1 MSETLKRRTQ
11 ESSEPPVRRAAWLM
25 PGLSLLLRGRRL
37 AGLSL
42 LGLAATMLS
51 VLILAFDR
59 IQATFTAGRLDYWLA
74 LFTLVAGLV
83 AAWAG
88 GLVPELPAVRE
99 RARGNSQWA
108 CAWRDFKKNRLAIF
122 GLYVMLALYLATL
135 LGAYLTPY
143 EPNLIQDIAAT
154 RHLPPSLD
162 HWMGTDKFGRDVLTR
177 ALYGA
182 RISLSIGFIA
192 VAISV
197 TLGTAVGAVSGY
209 FGGWVDT
216 VLMRLVDVLISFPR
230 LVLLIAVIAL
240 FQPSIFLVVVVLGLT
255 LWPSTA
261 RIVRGEVLSLR
272 EREFIQAAYALG
284 LSAPR
289 IILRHIVPNVMGPV
303 IVAATLGLG
312 NIILIEAGLSFLGM
326 GVPPPTASWGN
337 MIEDG
342 REYLVQAWWAATFP
356 GLAIVVTVVAFN
368 LIGDGLRDALD
379 PRLRMRQ

>member
-1 MSETLKRRTQ
+1 MSEGPQRR
-11 ESSEPPVRRAAWLM
+11 EGVWARWVDLLV
-25 PGLSLLLRGRRL
+25 PGMAPLRRGRRL

-42 LGLAATMLS
+42 LGLAGAMLV
-51 VLILAFDR
+51 VLAFAFDR
-59 IQATFTAGRLDYWLA
+59 VRATVSAGRIDYWVA
-74 LFTLVAGLV
+74 LFTLV
-83 AAWAG
+83 G
-88 GLVPELPAVRE
+88 GLGTVWAVSFGSQMRADGVRPENL
-99 RARGNSQWA
+99 SQWA
-108 CAWRDFKKNRLAIF
+108 MAWHEFKKNRLAVL
-122 GLYVMLALYLATL
+122 GLYLMLALYLATL
-135 LGAYLTPY
+135 LGPYLTPY
-143 EPNLIQDIAAT
+143 EPNIIKDIAAT
-154 RHLPPSLD
+154 RHLPPSPEHL
-162 HWMGTDKFGRDVLTR
+162 MGTDKFGRDVLTR
-177 ALYGA
+177 VLYGA

-197 TLGTAVGAVSGY
+197 TLGTAVGAISGY
-209 FGGWVDT
+209 FGGIVDT
-216 VLMRLVDVLISFPR
+216 ILMRFVDTLISFPR

-240 FQPSIFLVVVVLGLT
+240 FEPSIFLVVVVLGLT

-261 RIVRGEVLSLR
+261 RIVRSEVLSLR
-272 EREFIQAAYALG
+272 QREFVQAAYALG

-289 IILRHIVPNVMGPV
+289 IIFRHVVPNVMGPV

-326 GVPPPTASWGN
+326 SVQPPTASWGN

-342 REYLVQAWWAATFP
+342 REFLVQAWWAATFP

>member
-1 MSETLKRRTQ
+1 MSETPSRRTQ
-11 ESSEPPVRRAAWLM
+11 RNVRVRRATLLV
-25 PGLSLLLRGRRL
+25 PGLPLLLRGQRL

-42 LGLAATMLS
+42 LGLAIAMLG

-59 IQATFTAGRLDYWLA
+59 VRATFTAGRIDYWLA
-74 LFTLVAGLV
+74 LFTLLTGLV
-83 AAWAG
+83 TAWAG
-88 GLVPELPAVRE
+88 NIVPELTATGPAAKSR
-99 RARGNSQWA
+99 SQWA
-108 CAWRDFKKNRLAIF
+108 RAWREFRKNRLAVV
-122 GLYVMLALYLATL
+122 GLYLMLALYLTTL

-192 VAISV
+192 VAIAV

-216 VLMRLVDVLISFPR
+216 LLMRCVDVLISFPR
-230 LVLLIAVIAL
+230 LVLLIAIIAL
-240 FQPSIFLVVVVLGLT
+240 FEPSIFLVIVVLGLT

-272 EREFIQAAYALG
+272 EREFIQAAHALG

-289 IILRHIVPNVMGPV
+289 IILHHIVPNVMGPV

-326 GVPPPTASWGN
+326 SVQPPTPTWGN

-342 REYLVQAWWAATFP
+342 REFLVQAWWAATFP

-368 LIGDGLRDALD
+368 LVGDGLRDALD

>member
-1 MSETLKRRTQ
+1 MSET
-11 ESSEPPVRRAAWLM
+11 SMRRAQNEPESPLLRATLLV
-25 PGLSLLLRGRRL
+25 PGLPLLLRGRRL

-42 LGLAATMLS
+42 LGLAAVMLA
-51 VLILAFDR
+51 VLALAFDR
-59 IQATFTAGRLDYWLA
+59 IQATLTAGRVDYWLA
-74 LFTLVAGLV
+74 LFTLVGGLV
-83 AAWAG
+83 TAWAG
-88 GLVPELPAVRE
+88 SIVPELPAVRQ
-99 RARGNSQWA
+99 RARSDSQWA
-108 CAWRDFKKNRLAIF
+108 RAWRDFRKNRLAVL
-122 GLYVMLALYLATL
+122 GLYLMLALYLATL

-162 HWMGTDKFGRDVLTR
+162 HWMGTDKFGRDVFTR

-209 FGGWVDT
+209 FRGWVDT
-216 VLMRLVDVLISFPR
+216 VLMRFVDVLISFPR

-240 FQPSIFLVVVVLGLT
+240 FEPSIFLVVVVLGLT

-326 GVPPPTASWGN
+326 GVQPPTASWGN

-356 GLAIVVTVVAFN
+356 GLAIVATVVAFN

>member
-1 MSETLKRRTQ
+1 MSETLKQRTQ
-11 ESSEPPVRRAAWLM
+11 DSSEPPVRRSAWFV
-25 PGLSLLLRGRRL
+25 PGLPLLLRGRRL

-42 LGLAATMLS
+42 LGLAAAMLS

-74 LFTLVAGLV
+74 LLTLVAGLV

-88 GLVPELPAVRE
+88 GIVPELPAVRE
-99 RARGNSQWA
+99 RARSNSQWA
-108 CAWRDFKKNRLAIF
+108 RAWRDFQENRLAVF
-122 GLYVMLALYLATL
+122 GLYVMFALYLATL

-162 HWMGTDKFGRDVLTR
+162 HWMGTDKFGRDVFTR

-197 TLGTAVGAVSGY
+197 TLGTAIGAVSGY

-240 FQPSIFLVVVVLGLT
+240 FEPSIFLVVVVLGLT

-326 GVPPPTASWGN
+326 GVQPPNASWGN

>member
-1 MSETLKRRTQ
+1 MSET
-11 ESSEPPVRRAAWLM
+11 SERRAQRHSPLRRATLLV
-25 PGLSLLLRGRRL
+25 PGLPHLLSGRRL
-37 AGLSL
+37 AGFSL
-42 LGLAATMLS
+42 LGLATTLLG
-51 VLILAFDR
+51 VLFLAFDR
-59 IQATFTAGRLDYWLA
+59 IQATFTAGRIDYWLA
-74 LFTLVAGLV
+74 LLTLVAGLA

-88 GLVPELPAVRE
+88 NILPRLPAVRH
-99 RARGNSQWA
+99 ARSNSQWGR
-108 CAWRDFKKNRLAIF
+108 AWSDFRKNRLAVV
-122 GLYVMLALYLATL
+122 GLYLMLALYLAAL

-143 EPNLIQDIAAT
+143 EPNVIQDIAAT

-192 VAISV
+192 VAIAV

-209 FGGWVDT
+209 FGGWIDT
-216 VLMRLVDVLISFPR
+216 LLMRFVDVLISFPL

-240 FQPSIFLVVVVLGLT
+240 FQPSIFLVVAVLGLT

-272 EREFIQAAYALG
+272 EREFVQAAYALG
-284 LSAPR
+284 LGAPR

-326 GVPPPTASWGN
+326 SVQPPTPSWGN
-337 MIEDG
+337 MIEEG
-342 REYLVQAWWAATFP
+342 REFLVQAWWAATFP

>member
-1 MSETLKRRTQ
+1 MSETPLRRGQ
-11 ESSEPPVRRAAWLM
+11 RDAPIRRAMLLV
-25 PGLSLLLRGRRL
+25 PGLPLLLRGQRL

-42 LGLAATMLS
+42 LGLAIAMLG

-59 IQATFTAGRLDYWLA
+59 VQATFTAGRIDYWLA
-74 LFTLVAGLV
+74 LFTLLAGLV
-83 AAWAG
+83 TAWSGNVVSEPTTARQAAKSH
-88 GLVPELPAVRE
+88 
-99 RARGNSQWA
+99 SQWA
-108 CAWRDFKKNRLAIF
+108 RAWREFRKNRLAVV
-122 GLYVMLALYLATL
+122 GLYLMLALYLTTL

-143 EPNLIQDIAAT
+143 DPNLIQDIAAT

-192 VAISV
+192 VAIAV

-216 VLMRLVDVLISFPR
+216 LLMRFVDVLISFPR
-230 LVLLIAVIAL
+230 LVLLIAIIAL
-240 FQPSIFLVVVVLGLT
+240 FKPSILLVIVVLGLT

-272 EREFIQAAYALG
+272 EREFIQAAHALG

-326 GVPPPTASWGN
+326 SVQPPTPTWGN

-342 REYLVQAWWAATFP
+342 REFLVQAWWAATFP

-368 LIGDGLRDALD
+368 LVGDGLRDALD
-379 PRLRMRQ
+379 PRLRLRQ

>member
-1 MSETLKRRTQ
+1 MIGRLAIL
-11 ESSEPPVRRAAWLM
+11 V
-25 PGLSLLLRGRRL
+25 PGLPLLLTGRRL

-42 LGLAATMLS
+42 FGLAAAMLS
-51 VLILAFDR
+51 VLFLAFDR
-59 IQATFTAGRLDYWLA
+59 VQATFTAGRIDYWLA
-74 LFTLVAGLV
+74 FLTLLAGLV
-83 AAWAG
+83 TAWAG
-88 GLVPELPAVRE
+88 SMAPALSRPGADVRGASLWG
-99 RARGNSQWA
+99 RAWL
-108 CAWRDFKKNRLAIF
+108 DFRRNRLAVL
-122 GLYVMLALYLATL
+122 GLYLMVCLYLATL
-135 LGAYLTPY
+135 LGPYLTPY
-143 EPNLIQDIAAT
+143 EPNVIRDIAAT

-162 HWMGTDKFGRDVLTR
+162 HLMGTDKFGRDVFTR

-192 VAISV
+192 VTIAV
-197 TLGTAVGAVSGY
+197 GLGTVVGAVSGY

-216 VLMRLVDVLISFPR
+216 LLMRLVDVLISFPL

-272 EREFIQAAYALG
+272 QREFIQAAHALG
-284 LSAPR
+284 LGAGR
-289 IILRHIVPNVMGPV
+289 IILRHIVPNVLGPV

-326 GVPPPTASWGN
+326 SVQPPTPSWGN

-342 REYLVQAWWAATFP
+342 REFLVRAWWVATFP
-356 GLAIVVTVVAFN
+356 GLAIVLTVVAFN

-379 PRLRMRQ
+379 PRLRTRQ